1 METGYVALACG
12 NQGGRGRT
20 LGECKKKPVSKGSN
34 LIKRRLSHLPRL
46 PHKPVRKKIAA
57 LKRGPSLQS
66 MKERELTGLLETAQ
80 DGLRCSSNRGMISTK
95 LQGR

>member
-1 METGYVALACG
+1 MVQRCVRARLVQS
-12 NQGGRGRT
+12 NSVPFRQGST
-20 LGECKKKPVSKGSN
+20 

-57 LKRGPSLQS
+57 PKRGPSFQS
-66 MKERELTGLLETAQ
+66 MMERELTGLLEPVQ